1 MTCCSP
7 TSDIGV
13 GSAQRQLFL
22 KNQVS
27 VMPCDLFSPLSP
39 RGAREQPW
47 KLLIRGKQMLPAAV
61 LDGWQCLLVV
71 SLLGV
76 TGNVEPSRAGAL
88 WYTWLCDT

>member
-22 KNQVS
+22 KNQIS
-27 VMPCDLFSPLSP
+27 VMPCDLFFPSVSQ
-39 RGAREQPW
+39 GREPW